1 MPSNT
6 INSVGPLFD
15 MPAQMWTY
23 TGCLG
28 FPFNFGCSHLRWKL
42 SLLWF
47 SSRTEHSSVNITL
60 LNCWFSRRH
69 FSLNSNRLI
78 LLGSRI
84 SWQYLVPVCTQPS
97 FRRRHPTFSFENCNP
112 KCRRI
117 LLVSSGEVN
126 SSFLSISV
134 SMKFISSIVTPW
146 GGCPDFGAF
155 SSDCLSWYRFK
166 NLMMLQRLIL
176 ILSSVRILTISDAP
190 FPFERSLMIL
200 AFWSCVRKPIVA
212 CTCNWYNSE
221 KC

>member
-1 MPSNT
+1 MPSKT

-15 MPAQMWTY
+15 MPAQTWIF

-28 FPFNFGCSHLRWKL
+28 FPFNFSFSHFRWKL

-60 LNCWFSRRH
+60 LNCSFSQRH
-69 FSLNSNRLI
+69 FSLNSNCLI

-84 SWQYLVPVCTQPS
+84 SWQYLVPVCIQPS
-97 FRRRHPTFSFENCNP
+97 FHRRRPTFSFENCNP

-134 SMKFISSIVTPW
+134 SMKFISSIITPW
-146 GGCPDFGAF
+146 GGRPDFGAF
-155 SSDCLSWYRFK
+155 SSDCLSWYHLK
-166 NLMMLQRLIL
+166 NLTMLQRLFL
-176 ILSSVRILTISDAP
+176 ISSSARILTILDAP
-190 FPFERSLMIL
+190 FPFDRSLMIL

-212 CTCNWYNSE
+212 CKCN
-221 KC
+221 